1 MFDKFFADTAPEL
14 ADDYTVPDYF
24 DDDLFDLLI
33 PKHGSEYA
41 RSTDAGR
48 RQDAKTS
55 GSPRPANR
63 WLIIGPKRSG
73 STFHIDP
80 NGTSAWN
87 ALVRGG
93 KKWVMYVPA
102 PPILGCPHG
111 TLLHGADVG

>member
-14 ADDYTVPDYF
+14 ADDYAVPRYF
-24 DDDLFDLLI
+24 ADDLFDLLI
-33 PKHGSEYA
+33 PKHGSRDA
-41 RSTDAGR
+41 RTTGEAGAVEGR
-48 RQDAKTS
+48 RDAKTS

-93 KKWVMYVPA
+93 KKWVM
-102 PPILGCPHG
+102 
-111 TLLHGADVG
+111 